1 MSSLTEEL
9 LELEKKLVDPE
20 LRSTPERLAP
30 LLADD
35 FIEFGS
41 GGHAYDK
48 KRVLFVLKRL
58 APAEIF
64 IEEFRVINVC
74 DSAALVT
81 YRACTE
87 SSRASTSR
95 YSLRSSLW
103 VLRDGGW
110 QMHVSSG
117 DECSRVRVMHWSGLS
132 FYRSGGRDFLSPR
145 FSMISATLSTTS
157 SSHGRAMI
165 CTPMGR
171 PSDDCVTGT
180 VTAGIPK
187 RLNHSQ

>member
-1 MSSLTEEL
+1 MTFKAHAGSLISLTEEL

-20 LRSTPERLAP
+20 LRSTPEKLAP

-41 GGHAYDK
+41 GGHAFDK
-48 KRVLFVLKRL
+48 KRVLFLLRRL
-58 APAEIF
+58 APAEMF
-64 IEEFRVINVC
+64 IEEFRVISVC

-87 SSRASTSR
+87 STRNSTAR

-110 QMHVSSG
+110 QIVFHQ
-117 DECSRVRVMHWSGLS
+117 
-132 FYRSGGRDFLSPR
+132 
-145 FSMISATLSTTS
+145 
-157 SSHGRAMI
+157 
-165 CTPMGR
+165 
-171 PSDDCVTGT
+171 GT
-180 VTAGIPK
+180 NVPDAG
-187 RLNHSQ
+187 